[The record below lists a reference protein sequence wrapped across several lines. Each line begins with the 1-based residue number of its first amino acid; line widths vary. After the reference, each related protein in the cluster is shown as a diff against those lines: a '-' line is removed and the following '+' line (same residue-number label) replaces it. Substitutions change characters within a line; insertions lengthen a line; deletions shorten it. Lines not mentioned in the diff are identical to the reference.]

1 MQSRIIQ
8 DRVAITIE
16 TKIYYIIKPYGDPNV
31 VPNHW
36 GPHSHYHSIGNPN
49 AVPNVFSS
57 LSSNPVSQVQRIRD
71 HMLTSIETNM

>member
-49 AVPNVFSS
+49 AVPNVFQA
-57 LSSNPVSQVQRIRD
+57 LVQI
-71 HMLTSIETNM
+71 LFLKSKGLGTTC